1 MSHGVSTDQQS
12 SKSSSTE
19 QKISKEGAK
28 ETLKLSSEKP
38 SSNEDQSHAARS
50 IESVLSSLK
59 DALNAAQYFSIDSE
73 EDEDNGSV
81 AIYGK
86 NIMHS
91 NKKNT
96 LTKTILILNS
106 RTSKQAKPQGK
117 ESMLQ
122 HYLNITV
129 HRNEN
134 SMVEASPTINEANYT
149 SDSQSD
155 SIVV

>member
-1 MSHGVSTDQQS
+1 M
-12 SKSSSTE
+12 
-19 QKISKEGAK
+19 
-28 ETLKLSSEKP
+28 
-38 SSNEDQSHAARS
+38 
-50 IESVLSSLK
+50 
-59 DALNAAQYFSIDSE
+59 
-73 EDEDNGSV
+73 
-81 AIYGK
+81 
-86 NIMHS
+86 
-91 NKKNT
+91 
-96 LTKTILILNS
+96 NS
-106 RTSKQAKPQGK
+106 RTSKQAKPQGE

>member
-1 MSHGVSTDQQS
+1 MV
-12 SKSSSTE
+12 
-19 QKISKEGAK
+19 
-28 ETLKLSSEKP
+28 LWLSMVGTSCIQTK
-38 SSNEDQSHAARS
+38 
-50 IESVLSSLK
+50 K
-59 DALNAAQYFSIDSE
+59 YF
-73 EDEDNGSV
+73 
-81 AIYGK
+81 
-86 NIMHS
+86 
-91 NKKNT
+91 
-96 LTKTILILNS
+96 KTILILNS

>member
-1 MSHGVSTDQQS
+1 MSHGVATDQQS

-19 QKISKEGAK
+19 QKISKESAK
-28 ETLKLSSEKP
+28 ETLKLSSEKS
-38 SSNEDQSHAARS
+38 SSNEDQTHAARS

-91 NKKNT
+91 NKKKYFN
-96 LTKTILILNS
+96 
-106 RTSKQAKPQGK
+106 
-117 ESMLQ
+117 
-122 HYLNITV
+122 
-129 HRNEN
+129 
-134 SMVEASPTINEANYT
+134 
-149 SDSQSD
+149 
-155 SIVV
+155 

>member
-1 MSHGVSTDQQS
+1 MVLWLSTVRIQ
-12 SKSSSTE
+12 T
-19 QKISKEGAK
+19 
-28 ETLKLSSEKP
+28 
-38 SSNEDQSHAARS
+38 
-50 IESVLSSLK
+50 
-59 DALNAAQYFSIDSE
+59 
-73 EDEDNGSV
+73 
-81 AIYGK
+81 
-86 NIMHS
+86 
-91 NKKNT
+91 KKY

-129 HRNEN
+129 NRNEN

-155 SIVV
+155 SIVVY

>member
-1 MSHGVSTDQQS
+1 MSHGVTTDQQS
-12 SKSSSTE
+12 SKPSSTE
-19 QKISKEGAK
+19 QKISKESAK
-28 ETLKLSSEKP
+28 ETLKLSSEKAN
-38 SSNEDQSHAARS
+38 SNVDQTHAARS

-73 EDEDNGSV
+73 EDDDNGSV
-81 AIYGK
+81 AIYGR

-91 NKKNT
+91 NKQKNT
-96 LTKTILILNS
+96 FKTILILNS

-134 SMVEASPTINEANYT
+134 SLVEASPIINEANYT
-149 SDSQSD
+149 SDSQSV

>member
-1 MSHGVSTDQQS
+1 MSHGVATDQQN

-73 EDEDNGSV
+73 EDDDNGSV